1 MTVLRSR
8 FVRIVRSVTAIVIAC
23 NDCLGIIINRSR
35 IYEAKVTL
43 SLSMKDEID
52 EAEARNVLPR
62 RKRSRN
68 ESLPRFLRSRISLD
82 K

>member
-8 FVRIVRSVTAIVIAC
+8 FVRIVRGVTAIVIAC

-35 IYEAKVTL
+35 MYEAKVTL

-52 EAEARNVLPR
+52 EATRNVLPR